1 MWMQDH
7 QPMNPIL
14 FPRRSISRYRENL
27 DRFIPNRS
35 AMDMDYAHYMVT
47 EGRYDKEDPNESSSS
62 KAYKRLLAETM
73 NLNRTRILEFKN
85 KPPTPVVY
93 IPHQHTCSDS
103 SLPRQAKPV
112 KPCRRIPKTSE
123 KILDAPGL
131 VDNFYLNLLDWGS
144 TNVLAVA
151 LGSSVYLWD
160 ASDSSVSELVTVDDE
175 LGPVTSVNWA
185 PDGQHIA
192 IGLNNSEVQL
202 WDSTCNKLLRKLK
215 GGHRCRVGSLAW
227 NKHILTTGGM
237 DGRIINN
244 DVRIREHI
252 VERYAGHIDQV
263 CGLKWSAS
271 GQQLASGGSDH
282 LVHIWDISMASSSN
296 NSRTQYLHRLEDHTS
311 AVKALA
317 WCPFQGNLLATGG
330 GVGDRRIKFWNS
342 DTGACLNS
350 VDTGSQVCALLWNKK
365 ERELLSSHGYSQNHL
380 TLWKYPSML
389 KMAELTG
396 HNSRV
401 LYMAESP
408 NGCTVASAAGA
419 GDEKLRLWNVFGDPK
434 EALKSAAKA
443 RPEPFSWVNIR

>member
-1 MWMQDH
+1 MTNYFH
-7 QPMNPIL
+7 
-14 FPRRSISRYRENL
+14 
-27 DRFIPNRS
+27 
-35 AMDMDYAHYMVT
+35 
-47 EGRYDKEDPNESSSS
+47 
-62 KAYKRLLAETM
+62 LL
-73 NLNRTRILEFKN
+73 
-85 KPPTPVVY
+85 
-93 IPHQHTCSDS
+93 Q
-103 SLPRQAKPV
+103 
-112 KPCRRIPKTSE
+112 TSE

-192 IGLNNSEVQL
+192 IGLNN
-202 WDSTCNKLLRKLK
+202 
-215 GGHRCRVGSLAW
+215 
-227 NKHILTTGGM
+227 
-237 DGRIINN
+237 
-244 DVRIREHI
+244 
-252 VERYAGHIDQV
+252 YQV

-282 LVHIWDISMASSSN
+282 LVHIWD

>member
-1 MWMQDH
+1 MWMQDY

-14 FPRRSISRYRENL
+14 FPRRIISRYRENL

-93 IPHQHTCSDS
+93 IPHYHTCSDS
-103 SLPRQAKPV
+103 SLPRQVKPV
-112 KPCRRIPKTSE
+112 KPCRHLPQTSE

-151 LGSSVYLWD
+151 LGSAVYLWD
-160 ASDSSVSELVTVDDE
+160 ASNGSTSKLVTVDDE

-215 GGHRCRVGSLAW
+215 GGHRRRVGSLAW
-227 NKHILTTGGM
+227 NKHILSTGGK
-237 DGRIINN
+237 DGRIVNN
-244 DVRIREHI
+244 DVRIKGHI
-252 VERYAGHIDQV
+252 VQKYRGHKQEV

-271 GQQLASGGSDH
+271 GDQLASGGNDN
-282 LVHIWDISMASSSN
+282 LVHIWDRSMA
-296 NSRTQYLHRLEDHTS
+296 TQYLHRLEDHTS

-317 WCPFQGNLLATGG
+317 WCPFEKNLLATGG
-330 GVGDRRIKFWNS
+330 GSGDGRIKFWNTH
-342 DTGACLNS
+342 TGACLNS
-350 VDTGSQVCALLWNKK
+350 VDTGSQVCGLLWNKNEK
-365 ERELLSSHGYSQNHL
+365 ELLSSHGFFQNQL

-389 KMAELTG
+389 KMAEFTG
-396 HNSRV
+396 HDSRV

-419 GDEKLRLWNVFGDPK
+419 EDETLRLWNVFGDPK

-443 RPEPFSWVNIR
+443 HPEPFSWVSIR